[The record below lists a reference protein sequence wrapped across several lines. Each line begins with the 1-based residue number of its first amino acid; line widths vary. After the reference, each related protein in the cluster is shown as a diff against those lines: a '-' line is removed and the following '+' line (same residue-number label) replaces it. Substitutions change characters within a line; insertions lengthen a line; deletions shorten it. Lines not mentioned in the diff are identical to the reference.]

1 MDQIRDDTVPFAA
14 VWGSV
19 RAHVR
24 AQVWENIGKEVVN
37 FCRNYE

>member
-14 VWGSV
+14 VWGMV